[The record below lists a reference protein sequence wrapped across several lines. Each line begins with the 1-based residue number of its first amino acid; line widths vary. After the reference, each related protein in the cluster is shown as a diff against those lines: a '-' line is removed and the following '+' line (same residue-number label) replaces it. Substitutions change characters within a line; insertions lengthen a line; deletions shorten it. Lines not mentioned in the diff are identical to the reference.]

1 MTFKKTSNDTW
12 ESNQK
17 DTNYYIDLLI
27 SKEGYK
33 TYYLTI
39 TREDKTILN
48 DINFFKLNEAK
59 KYAKQY

>member
-1 MTFKKTSNDTW
+1 MTFTKTSNETW

-39 TREDKTILN
+39 TRKDKTILN

>member
-1 MTFKKTSNDTW
+1 MTFTKTSNETW